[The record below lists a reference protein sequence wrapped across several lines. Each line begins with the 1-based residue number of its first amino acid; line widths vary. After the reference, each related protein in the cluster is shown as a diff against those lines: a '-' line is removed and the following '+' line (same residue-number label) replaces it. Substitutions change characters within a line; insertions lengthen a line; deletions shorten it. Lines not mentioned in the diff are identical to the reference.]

1 MNWLRSIACFP
12 IRVYQWILSPLKQ
25 ALLGPG
31 SGCRYQPTCS
41 NYAIEAIQRHG
52 IWKGL
57 WLGTRRI
64 LRCHPWGGHGW
75 DPVPPGKDQ
84 KHPEPDHQAS
94 MDPSCNEDSERLS
107 RRGWTHAVNS

>member
-1 MNWLRSIACFP
+1 MKWLRSIACVP
-12 IRVYQWILSPLKQ
+12 IRIYQWTLSPLKQ

-41 NYAIEAIQRHG
+41 NYAIEAILRHG
-52 IWKGL
+52 ILKGF

-75 DPVPPGKDQ
+75 DPVPPGKD
-84 KHPEPDHQAS
+84 KERPNANRQAS
-94 MDPSCNEDSERLS
+94 MDSSHKKNSNRLS
-107 RRGWTHAVNS
+107 RQGWMHAMN